1 MGMYIKSNFTLFI
14 STSES
19 LWKEIVSI
27 RVTDFVSFY
36 PFQVTDFLL
45 FIGKMVVVGGVAV
58 ASFFIF
64 SGEVAFF
71 KDHIPTMNYYLT
83 PVIIITIG
91 TFFIASAFFSVYS
104 MAVDTLFLS
113 FLEDCER
120 NDGSAEKPYFMSKDL
135 MKILEKKNKFK
146 EEWFFFSRLFFLI

>member
-1 MGMYIKSNFTLFI
+1 MEKTNFDYLDH
-14 STSES
+14 
-19 LWKEIVSI
+19 L
-27 RVTDFVSFY
+27 
-36 PFQVTDFLL
+36 QVTDFLL

-64 SGEVAFF
+64 SGEVPVF
-71 KDHIPTMNYYLT
+71 KDYIPQMNYYLT

-120 NDGSAEKPYFMSKDL
+120 NDGSAERPYFMSKDL

-146 EEWFFFSRLFFLI
+146 EE